1 MGKTVL
7 CTKDT
12 NQSNTASTG
21 YWSLLKNLSF
31 TAYLS
36 NQILINLGDGILG
49 LLVTFSA
56 LSLDASATELG
67 MIVSC
72 IALPRGLLGLY
83 GGVIADQY
91 NRRTIM
97 LLSDL
102 ARTAGI
108 ALIGIL
114 TWCGL
119 LNLINLT
126 VLASLVTLTSAF
138 SKPAGKAIV
147 PEFLKN
153 SELCLANGLTQSV
166 LWPSFFVGA
175 FLAGL
180 LDSMSVFSAF
190 SYLLCAGIF
199 AIAGLV
205 LFMIRCDTTDS
216 NGSTSAGPIL
226 ADVLGGFSELA
237 KQRPLLIRVLCFLA
251 YSLVWRGMTQ
261 VGLPLYTVEALN
273 LPANV
278 YSTLIIATGLGE
290 FISSLIIARLKIS
303 RSLRCSFIGDGLL
316 ALVVLGLCFN
326 TAEGD
331 MATYIS
337 IFAAALIGVSAS
349 IVHIPL
355 TASIQMDIS
364 SMNSGKVFSIWNT
377 LGTVGGSIGAIVIST
392 MVSLTGITTALAMLS
407 LLTILSALVCY
418 SLAYPKKDQRE
429 ALPEALSDTSAS
441 PALVPAKA

>member
-1 MGKTVL
+1 MG
-7 CTKDT
+7 
-12 NQSNTASTG
+12 NTATCIDNNNNNHSTTASSG
-21 YWSLLKNLSF
+21 YWPLLKNLSF

-36 NQILINLGDGILG
+36 NQILINLGDGLLG

-56 LSLDASATELG
+56 LQLNATATELG
-67 MIVSC
+67 LIVSC

-102 ARTAGI
+102 ARTSGI

-114 TWCGL
+114 TWCDY

-126 VLASLVTLTSAF
+126 FLASLVTLTSAF

-147 PEFLKN
+147 PEFLDH
-153 SELCLANGLTQSV
+153 SELCLANGMTQSV

-180 LDSMSVFSAF
+180 LDGMSFFSAY
-190 SYLLCAGIF
+190 SYLLCAGVF

-205 LFMIRCDTTDS
+205 LFLIKSKSSSTNGVTT
-216 NGSTSAGPIL
+216 AGPIL
-226 ADVLGGFSELA
+226 ADILGGFAELA
-237 KQRPLLIRVLCFLA
+237 KQRPLLIRVICFLV

-290 FISSLIIARLKIS
+290 FISSLIIARLKVS
-303 RSLRCSFIGDGLL
+303 RSLRLSFIGDALL
-316 ALVVLGLCFN
+316 AIVILGLCFN
-326 TAEGD
+326 RFEGD
-331 MATYIS
+331 MATYVS
-337 IFAAALIGVSAS
+337 VFAAALIGVSAS

-364 SMNSGKVFSIWNT
+364 STNSGKVFSIWNT

-407 LLTILSALVCY
+407 LLTVLSVLVCY
-418 SLAYPKKDQRE
+418 SLAYPKKE
-429 ALPEALSDTSAS
+429 ALQVAQPTTMVAE
-441 PALVPAKA
+441 LVPAKA